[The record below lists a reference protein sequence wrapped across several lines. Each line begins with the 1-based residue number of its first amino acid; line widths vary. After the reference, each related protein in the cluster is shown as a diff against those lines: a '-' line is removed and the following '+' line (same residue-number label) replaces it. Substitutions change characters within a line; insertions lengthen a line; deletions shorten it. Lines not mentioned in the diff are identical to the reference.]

1 MRGSDDKELKL
12 KLKQLIINAC
22 EKDFNPEDIGDEDV
36 MFGSESI
43 LGLDSIDA
51 LQISIELQKAYNVN
65 LSDSKELRRVF
76 TSINA
81 LADYIQPE

>member
-22 EKDFNPEDIGDEDV
+22 EKDFDPKDIGDEDV
-36 MFGSESI
+36 MFGSESV

>member
-1 MRGSDDKELKL
+1 MKGSKDKKL
-12 KLKQLIINAC
+12 KENLKQLIIDAC
-22 EKDFNPEDIGDEDV
+22 EKDVDTQDVGDNDV
-36 MFGSESI
+36 MFGNESV

>member
-12 KLKQLIINAC
+12 QLKQLIINAC
-22 EKDFNPEDIGDEDV
+22 EKDFDPKDIGDEDV
-36 MFGSESI
+36 MFGSESV

>member
-1 MRGSDDKELKL
+1 MRGSDDKKLKL

-22 EKDFNPEDIGDEDV
+22 EKDFDPKDIGDEDV
-36 MFGSESI
+36 MFGSESV

>member
-22 EKDFNPEDIGDEDV
+22 EKDFDPKEIEDDDV
-36 MFGSESI
+36 MFGSESD